1 MTQTSSD
8 THSQPLSVALP
19 WRLVL
24 AIAAGLLLTAGYAL
38 HPLWWAPWLAPIPLI
53 AAASGSTGNARVAG
67 IVAGAI
73 ATVSVLGYYFGMAG
87 GWIGV
92 TIILGLRTLSWHF
105 AAVMTERAMRSLP
118 PILAVFV
125 LPALI
130 AGLEVITLMV
140 SVHGAAGSLAYSQ
153 MAMPGVIQVASLGGV
168 PAVVFIILLPGSLAG
183 FYIARGWRQAG
194 IIPAAA
200 VLALVVATGGYAN
213 FRLAA
218 PEPARHVTATLIATD
233 RFKWIP
239 GDWQAVWAAYSPSV
253 ASSAQSGGLVV
264 LPEKIALLDLAEAE
278 GAARDISA
286 VAKASGATIV
296 TGIEVRDGKIYHN
309 RSVVA
314 RPDGSVVW
322 YTKQRLGPG
331 FEDRD
336 VPGKAPLFVE
346 VAGAPLGVAICKDM
360 HIPSIGQEYAGKTGI
375 MAVSAWDFGEDGWMG
390 ARMTA
395 MRGVEGGYAIAR
407 SARWGLV
414 GAYDSRGRVIAEQAS
429 SKGMTVVTVA
439 VPSERSDTIY
449 NLIGN
454 LFGYL
459 CVLFTIAVRGWF
471 IFKRT

>member
-1 MTQTSSD
+1 M
-8 THSQPLSVALP
+8 ALP
-19 WRLVL
+19 WRVAL
-24 AIAAGLLLTAGYAL
+24 AVTAGLLLTAGYAL

-53 AAASGSTGNARVAG
+53 VAASGSIANARVAG
-67 IVAGAI
+67 ILAGAI
-73 ATVSVLGYYFGMAG
+73 ATVSVLGYYFGVAG

-92 TIILGLRTLSWHF
+92 TIILILRTLSWHF
-105 AAVMTERAMRSLP
+105 AAVMTERATRTLS

-130 AGLEVITLMV
+130 AALELITLIV

-153 MAMPGVIQVASLGGV
+153 MAMPGVIQVAALGGV
-168 PAVVFIILLPGSLAG
+168 PAVVFIVLLPGSALG
-183 FYIARGWRQAG
+183 IYLARGWRQTG
-194 IIPAAA
+194 LIPAAT
-200 VLALVVATGGYAN
+200 VCLLAIATVGYAGY
-213 FRLAA
+213 RLAA
-218 PEPARHVTATLIATD
+218 PEPTKHVTATLIATD

-239 GDWQAVWAAYSPSV
+239 DDWNAVWAAYGPSV
-253 ASSAQSGGLVV
+253 ASSARPGGLIV
-264 LPEKIALLDLAEAE
+264 LPEKIALLEHADADR
-278 GAARDISA
+278 AAQDISA
-286 VAKASGATIV
+286 AAKASGVTIV
-296 TGIEVRDGKIYHN
+296 AGIEVRDGKIYHN

-314 RPDGSVVW
+314 RSDGSVVW
-322 YTKQRLGPG
+322 YTKQRLVPG
-331 FEDRD
+331 FEGRD

-346 VAGAPLGVAICKDM
+346 VAGGPLGVAICKDM

-407 SARWGLV
+407 SSRWGLV

-439 VPSERSDTIY
+439 VPSERSDTPY
-449 NLIGN
+449 TRIGD

-459 CVLFTIAVRGWF
+459 CVLLTVALRGWF
-471 IFKRT
+471 VFKRV